1 MKEVRKAI
9 NAQLKTIHPR
19 TYFLQSPSS
28 APFPRLVYT
37 IEITNL
43 EDGLQLI
50 SLDVDGWDNQDDTT
64 RLEDLMFNV
73 KNTFNKNLVIND
85 KLFISFYLD
94 RQLAL
99 IDDNPQLK
107 RRTNIFLGRLYER

>member
-1 MKEVRKAI
+1 MKEVRQAI
-9 NAQLKTIHPR
+9 NNNLKSIQPR
-19 TYFLQSPSS
+19 TYFLQSPPG

-43 EDGLQLI
+43 EDELKLVT
-50 SLDVDGWDNQDDTT
+50 LDVDGWDNQKDTT
-64 RLEDLMFNV
+64 ALEDLMTSV
-73 KNTFNKNLVIND
+73 KNAFNKNLVIND

-99 IDDNPQLK
+99 TDDDPQLN

>member
-9 NAQLKTIHPR
+9 NAQLKTIYSR
-19 TYFLQSPSS
+19 TYFLQAPSS
-28 APFPRLVYT
+28 APFPKLVYT

-64 RLEDLMFNV
+64 RLEEIMTSV
-73 KNTFNKNLVIND
+73 KNAFNKNIVIND

-99 IDDNPQLK
+99 PDDNPQLN